1 MSEYVLR
8 LTHSSLNEHVQK
20 LVEENRDKLIR
31 AAVPD
36 REIQRQLLEL
46 NERIEAL
53 NDCDPEI
60 PRAWGLGCGAH
71 CALPEVRVFDTT
83 PTNNS
88 TTAY

>member
-1 MSEYVLR
+1 MSEYVIR
-8 LTHSSLNEHVQK
+8 YATPAIDRQVQK
-20 LVEENRDKLIR
+20 LVEENRDQLIR

-60 PRAWGLGCGAH
+60 PRAWGLGCGGYCKLTRA
-71 CALPEVRVFDTT
+71 EVLYSE
-83 PTNNS
+83 NG
-88 TTAY
+88 